1 MPKVK
6 SSSPTQTSL
15 ITNLELSV
23 IETSDEALLSV
34 SDIYNTLPENRR
46 PSLRTFTN
54 WNAQGY
60 KFALIAGGGSV
71 YALLLIAGL
80 DLRYRVTQLIGRT
93 AWEVGKM
100 LRRPETAGER
110 FFWKI

>member
-15 ITNLELSV
+15 TNLELSV

-46 PSLRTFTN
+46 PSFRTFTN

-71 YALLLIAGL
+71 YALLLIASL
-80 DLRYRVTQLIGRT
+80 DLRYQVSRLIGRT

-100 LRRPETAGER
+100 LRRPETAGEQ